1 GGGSSDAAAAIRA
14 LARAYDLPVGSLADL
29 HERAARIGADV
40 PVCLVA
46 RAAWMRGVGERVT
59 PLTSLPKLY
68 AVLVNPGV
76 KLSTREVFQRLNAAP
91 LGASSGEPELP
102 AGFSTFDE
110 LIVFVD
116 RHPNDLE

>member
-1 GGGSSDAAAAIRA
+1 FTLIKRLPVEAGLGGGSSDAAAAIRA

-102 AGFSTFDE
+102 A
-110 LIVFVD
+110 
-116 RHPNDLE
+116 